1 MTDAGHE
8 PFTAYPGIEE
18 TLSRQLRE
26 AALDHEAFTMRLKA
40 CELPKCRATCCH
52 DGALLTD
59 EEMAGISE
67 AVEGHR
73 DRLARYGWTAER
85 YLTVTG
91 RQGRTVT
98 LEADDEVLAENFPP
112 HFPKTRCVF
121 LDSEHRCVL
130 QRLAMDTARHPWWWK
145 PVSCWMHPLLL
156 RPPAGS
162 DRPLLTL
169 ARPGQAQPVDPAD
182 MVNRSLLWGAL
193 MRLAKNDQKTALAG
207 LKKYGGVTDLEAIS
221 GVRLVA
227 VLKQIEE
234 IEITKKEAQ
243 DNA

>member
-1 MTDAGHE
+1 MTDAAYG
-8 PFTAYPGIEE
+8 PSTAYPGIEE

-59 EEMAGISE
+59 EEMAGIGE

-73 DRLARYGWTAER
+73 DLLASYGWTAEQ
-85 YLTVTG
+85 YLTETG

-98 LEADDEVLAENFPP
+98 LEADGEALAEDFPQ

-121 LDSEHRCVL
+121 LDPQHRCVL

-169 ARPGQAQPVDPAD
+169 ARPGSDPAAENGYPGFGSCTPCGVETAD
-182 MVNRSLLWGAL
+182 GLPAWQTLRPELELLG
-193 MRLAKNDQKTALAG
+193 K
-207 LKKYGGVTDLEAIS
+207 IS
-221 GVRLVA
+221 GRDLVRELGGDEV
-227 VLKQIEE
+227 
-234 IEITKKEAQ
+234 
-243 DNA
+243 